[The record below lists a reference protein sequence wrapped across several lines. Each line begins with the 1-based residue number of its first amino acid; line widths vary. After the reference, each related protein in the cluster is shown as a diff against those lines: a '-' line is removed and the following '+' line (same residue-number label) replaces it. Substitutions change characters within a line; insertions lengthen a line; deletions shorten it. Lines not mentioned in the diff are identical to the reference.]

1 MQKEKGIVSIKV
13 KLLGVIVP
21 VVIVSILVLVLIA
34 YRTSAGLIESY
45 SENLLE
51 SSVEN
56 QASQIESWL
65 EQNIGAFQIV
75 KTTIEN
81 TKPDDKELQTM
92 LDSYYNYNS
101 NYPEGLYIADET
113 GKLWKASD
121 SAMSESDPVNS
132 VWYQEGLTRVNMAIG
147 SSYVNSEGVSVISAS
162 GILNDGS
169 GKMKVI
175 SADMTLDR
183 ISVIVN
189 AFIEM
194 KNAEAILVDKDT
206 ATILASRDSAKISTT
221 LGSDGSSAFEQS
233 VAAKI
238 ADRDYSFSTLDG
250 NMTVFEEV
258 SGTNWILVSYIP
270 TSTVLADLA
279 NLRNLMILIS
289 VISILILCVV
299 IERTTHVVI
308 APVRKLTNVIKALTD
323 GDFTVSVKS
332 SGNDEIAL
340 MSRSVERFIASMKQM
355 IASMGDISGKLG
367 TQADA
372 SDSVSREMQSAANVQ
387 SQSMSELNMTVDQL
401 SVSVNEIADNA
412 TKLAG
417 VVADTKDDSVNVGN
431 KMRETVEVSQKGRED
446 MEHVGEALENIRTS
460 IQNLEAAV
468 NKVGTASGEIVEIV
482 QLIGNIAEETNLLSL
497 NASIEAARAG
507 EAGRGFAVVASEIGT
522 LASNSPA
529 SVEHISKLIHE
540 VNELVADAVRQAGD
554 SADNINESSG
564 LIHTAIDTF
573 DKIYDNIQQTSA
585 LIDQM
590 VDKINQVDEVAT
602 NVAAISEEQAAS
614 SDEILATSES
624 MLTQAKGIAENS
636 ENVAKESRSLTESS
650 IQLADQVKLFRI

>member
-189 AFIEM
+189 AFIKM

-221 LGSDGSSAFEQS
+221 LGSSAFEQS

-250 NMTVFEEV
+250 NMTVFKEV

-270 TSTVLADLA
+270 TSIVLADLA

-401 SVSVNEIADNA
+401 SVSVNEIAYNA

-522 LASNSPA
+522 LASNSTA

-636 ENVAKESRSLTESS
+636 ENVAKESRNLTESS

>member
-189 AFIEM
+189 AFIKM

-221 LGSDGSSAFEQS
+221 LGSSAFEQS

-238 ADRDYSFSTLDG
+238 ADRDYSFSTLHG
-250 NMTVFEEV
+250 NMTLFKEV

-270 TSTVLADLA
+270 TSIVLADLA

-522 LASNSPA
+522 LASNSTA

>member
-81 TKPDDKELQTM
+81 TKPDDKELQIM

-189 AFIEM
+189 AFIKM

-221 LGSDGSSAFEQS
+221 LGSSAFEQS

-250 NMTVFEEV
+250 NMTVFKEV

-270 TSTVLADLA
+270 TSIVLADLA

-522 LASNSPA
+522 LASNSTA

-636 ENVAKESRSLTESS
+636 ENVAKESRNLTESS